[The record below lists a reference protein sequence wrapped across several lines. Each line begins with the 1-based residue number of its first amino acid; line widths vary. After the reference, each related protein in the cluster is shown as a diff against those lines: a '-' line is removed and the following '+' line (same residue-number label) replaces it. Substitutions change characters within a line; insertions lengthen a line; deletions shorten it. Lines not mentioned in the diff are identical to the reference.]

1 MAFFPNAS
9 SHVHAIFRTAFGV
22 RSQTPHEL
30 RCEPFIVDP
39 ATRPTIHISNML
51 KLRAILSFAIA
62 LVGVAAQLPEGATSA
77 GLSYSASGDGSGA
90 GDQPIVTE
98 APTTE
103 PTTAPTRTPAAT
115 KKATTT
121 SSSSGSGSAGDTIE
135 APYFA
140 GEVPCWGKCDRS
152 SICAPG
158 STCKA
163 LASGISLC
171 YPVYDYM

>member
-1 MAFFPNAS
+1 
-9 SHVHAIFRTAFGV
+9 
-22 RSQTPHEL
+22 
-30 RCEPFIVDP
+30 
-39 ATRPTIHISNML
+39 ML

-62 LVGVAAQLPEGATSA
+62 LVGVAAQLHEGAASA

-98 APTTE
+98 TTTE
-103 PTTAPTRTPAAT
+103 PTAASTRPPTAPTRTPAAT

-121 SSSSGSGSAGDTIE
+121 SSSSGSGGAGDTIE

-140 GEVPCWGKCDRS
+140 GEVPCWGKCDISS
-152 SICAPG
+152 SICAMG

-171 YPVYDYM
+171 YPVYDDM